1 LGLRYDDSGN
11 PWSKSASTVFGNF
24 YLGTGDTEPQQIANG
39 YAKATHNAL
48 LHSVNNLFSPR
59 LGFAWDVTGSGNTVV
74 RGGFGI
80 YNNWL
85 TQANVQEEFRGSPP
99 GEVNPNFVRGG
110 TPTAQA
116 PIFVLGTS
124 SKPPFGFTFP
134 TFQGGL
140 NAQGGVV
147 GANFAIGG
155 INPLL
160 KSPKADIWSL
170 SVERKLGNVFAASV
184 GYNGSHSYDIV
195 ANGNSIGNV
204 SYGVDI
210 NVMPGDLINQ
220 MNNSPTPV
228 VPNPTRLNPSF
239 GAITYADNNRYG
251 NYHAVFF
258 DVKGRF
264 SRGYIDASY
273 TRSRSMDNGLAY
285 PDPFNSA
292 QYYSPS
298 TFDVPNRFSLSFN
311 YSLRGLHNGVGALGR
326 LTGGWGI
333 SGTSILQSGY
343 PITAFNRNG
352 FVAVCQSGTAFSN
365 TTGCSASD
373 PAVAYAAGS
382 GDYNGDGNN
391 LDFPSATNYRQLTG
405 NSAWLSGAIPKSD
418 FGIPSIGQEGNEKP
432 QQFRGPNFIET
443 NINIYKDTA
452 ITERVNFQ
460 IRFEIFNLFNRAN
473 YANIDDNFPDSNFG
487 FATASHEP
495 RFWQL
500 GGKISF

>member
-1 LGLRYDDSGN
+1 
-11 PWSKSASTVFGNF
+11 
-24 YLGTGDTEPQQIANG
+24 
-39 YAKATHNAL
+39 
-48 LHSVNNLFSPR
+48 
-59 LGFAWDVTGSGNTVV
+59 
-74 RGGFGI
+74 
-80 YNNWL
+80 
-85 TQANVQEEFRGSPP
+85 
-99 GEVNPNFVRGG
+99 
-110 TPTAQA
+110 
-116 PIFVLGTS
+116 
-124 SKPPFGFTFP
+124 
-134 TFQGGL
+134 L

-170 SVERKLGNVFAASV
+170 SLERKLGNVFAATV
-184 GYNGSHSYDIV
+184 GYNGSHSYNIV
-195 ANGNSIGNV
+195 GNGNSIGNV

-210 NVMPGDLINQ
+210 NVLPSDLINQ

-251 NYHAVFF
+251 NYDAVFF

-264 SRGYIDASY
+264 SRGYVDASY
-273 TRSRSMDNGLAY
+273 TRSRAMDDALAY

-311 YSLRGLHNGVGALGR
+311 YSLKGLNNGAGALGR
-326 LTGGWGI
+326 LTGGWGV
-333 SGTSILQSGY
+333 SGTSIFQSGY
-343 PITAFNRNG
+343 PVTAFNFNG

-382 GDYNGDGNN
+382 G
-391 LDFPSATNYRQLTG
+391 
-405 NSAWLSGAIPKSD
+405 AWLSGAIPKSD
-418 FGIPSIGQEGNEKP
+418 FAVPTIGQEGNEKP

-460 IRFEIFNLFNRAN
+460 IRFEIFNLLNRAN